1 MSGQEDKIGIG
12 ILGAAGI
19 AKKNARGISLT
30 RNGLGECREIT
41 SSIYKENSSSCDIEA
56 SAMPSSLYNCVM
68 LMCQEHLH
76 ASV

>member
-41 SSIYKENSSSCDIEA
+41 SSIYKKVIYHVTSRLVQCLALSRIASC
-56 SAMPSSLYNCVM
+56 
-68 LMCQEHLH
+68 
-76 ASV
+76 